1 MAGHQQLFF
10 IFLIYFD
17 QIRLNSLIPKNSFNQ
32 TDPIRFI
39 DISIGRTFEN
49 NGNNKTETGTHLLV
63 FPYETNCDD
72 NDFTSDPAIIN
83 YYRQFL
89 LHFDERLI
97 DAKERVSCI
106 GAKKLDLF
114 EPLYRIILS
123 QELQC
128 FLIS

>member
-1 MAGHQQLFF
+1 M
-10 IFLIYFD
+10 
-17 QIRLNSLIPKNSFNQ
+17 IPKNSFNQ

-63 FPYETNCDD
+63 FPYETNCDE

-97 DAKERVSCI
+97 DAKERVFRASERRNLI
-106 GAKKLDLF
+106 SLN
-114 EPLYRIILS
+114 PLYRIIQS

>member
-1 MAGHQQLFF
+1 MAGHQQLVF

-49 NGNNKTETGTHLLV
+49 NGNNKAETGTHLLV

-97 DAKERVSCI
+97 DAKERVFCAS
-106 GAKKLDLF
+106 
-114 EPLYRIILS
+114 ERRN
-123 QELQC
+123 
-128 FLIS
+128 LISLNPLIGLF